1 MESVHFTTTS
11 SSVQEKLI
19 GIYLYEWGDPENMA
33 YEDWILIKEHGICET
48 CIFIIIKLTRG
59 RERER
64 GEKKRKK
71 EKKEKREIV
80 LFIFRVS
87 FIFFKR

>member
-1 MESVHFTTTS
+1 VHFTTTS

-33 YEDWILIKEHGICET
+33 YENWILIKEHGICET

-59 RERER
+59 RERE
-64 GEKKRKK
+64 KKK
-71 EKKEKREIV
+71 EKKKERDC
-80 LFIFRVS
+80 FNYF
-87 FIFFKR
+87 